1 MATATLQAEAAL
13 MARYDAAASVPD
25 ADARDA
31 ALDVEGNAV
40 KEAMAD
46 LQRLLAPTPLLDA
59 EVSSREADA
68 AEVLRGARAYKSP
81 YHDAHHATLVASS
94 ATLRRALGDGGPGTG
109 FAYGAE
115 ALVRDVMHMIS
126 GAAKDALERD
136 QGELPRLFDI
146 AVKLRKDRDEAR
158 AAARRLVLAQSRERR
173 GLGFAER
180 QRMRDLVTRARDEAR
195 REAEEDKARLMDQ
208 FNAQTE
214 ELELLHKQVVDARE
228 GPALRL
234 EQVTSQLDAERANRW
249 RDQRDAEARDATREA
264 EADAFRAK
272 VATLENELAS
282 ARRGVSEASDRGA
295 EALALAE
302 ARAVRWEKAAERA
315 RLGVANAARRHLRR
329 RAFQLW
335 RVAAGR
341 DAEIRRTK
349 AEAAVT
355 LRAVRKGY
363 EVEIEKTQRACE
375 EKIARAAEDKDSAE
389 RRSSA
394 ASGRSRALDD
404 ATNQTRKGGARR
416 GGDDRANRGGDRGG
430 DRGGGYRVPP
440 APHQPAVRD
449 PWAFMASVRREE
461 EKYRGAERGGALPVR
476 SSADQR
482 AFEAAAL
489 EASERRLERVDA
501 YYARAARE
509 GTEERPYDDRWFE
522 EDGGESRRKGT
533 AAVAVA
539 ANATLAGRR
548 GPVAPAPAAKTAGD
562 PALVAGGHAEARGR
576 RVTSADGSGGG
587 GRGSGGEGGGGG
599 GEERRRPSAFFVAEQ
614 GSARGAR
621 GGLAGPPTEG
631 RGARVARE
639 EPRGAGAGEP
649 RRGEDVGGVARGGV
663 GVQRRFRRLTRRAPK
678 RERPTDG
685 ATTRRRNLGNLIWYS
700 HLNRCFPRACFVLL
714 P

>member
-282 ARRGVSEASDRGA
+282 ARRGVSEASNRGA
-295 EALALAE
+295 EALALAK

-315 RLGVANAARRHLRR
+315 RLGVPNAARRHLRR

-416 GGDDRANRGGDRGG
+416 GGDDRANRGGGG
-430 DRGGGYRVPP
+430 
-440 APHQPAVRD
+440 
-449 PWAFMASVRREE
+449 
-461 EKYRGAERGGALPVR
+461 
-476 SSADQR
+476 
-482 AFEAAAL
+482 
-489 EASERRLERVDA
+489 
-501 YYARAARE
+501 
-509 GTEERPYDDRWFE
+509 
-522 EDGGESRRKGT
+522 
-533 AAVAVA
+533 
-539 ANATLAGRR
+539 
-548 GPVAPAPAAKTAGD
+548 
-562 PALVAGGHAEARGR
+562 
-576 RVTSADGSGGG
+576 
-587 GRGSGGEGGGGG
+587 
-599 GEERRRPSAFFVAEQ
+599 
-614 GSARGAR
+614 
-621 GGLAGPPTEG
+621 
-631 RGARVARE
+631 
-639 EPRGAGAGEP
+639 PRG
-649 RRGEDVGGVARGGV
+649 
-663 GVQRRFRRLTRRAPK
+663 
-678 RERPTDG
+678 
-685 ATTRRRNLGNLIWYS
+685 
-700 HLNRCFPRACFVLL
+700 
-714 P
+714 

>member
-389 RRSSA
+389 RRLSA
-394 ASGRSRALDD
+394 ASGLS
-404 ATNQTRKGGARR
+404 
-416 GGDDRANRGGDRGG
+416 
-430 DRGGGYRVPP
+430 
-440 APHQPAVRD
+440 
-449 PWAFMASVRREE
+449 
-461 EKYRGAERGGALPVR
+461 
-476 SSADQR
+476 
-482 AFEAAAL
+482 
-489 EASERRLERVDA
+489 
-501 YYARAARE
+501 
-509 GTEERPYDDRWFE
+509 
-522 EDGGESRRKGT
+522 
-533 AAVAVA
+533 
-539 ANATLAGRR
+539 
-548 GPVAPAPAAKTAGD
+548 
-562 PALVAGGHAEARGR
+562 
-576 RVTSADGSGGG
+576 
-587 GRGSGGEGGGGG
+587 
-599 GEERRRPSAFFVAEQ
+599 
-614 GSARGAR
+614 
-621 GGLAGPPTEG
+621 
-631 RGARVARE
+631 
-639 EPRGAGAGEP
+639 
-649 RRGEDVGGVARGGV
+649 
-663 GVQRRFRRLTRRAPK
+663 
-678 RERPTDG
+678 
-685 ATTRRRNLGNLIWYS
+685 LI
-700 HLNRCFPRACFVLL
+700 HI
-714 P
+714 

>member
-1 MATATLQAEAAL
+1 
-13 MARYDAAASVPD
+13 MARPAGRGGARR
-25 ADARDA
+25 DARSRGGRVPSEGRDA
-31 ALDVEGNAV
+31 RERTR
-40 KEAMAD
+40 E
-46 LQRLLAPTPLLDA
+46 
-59 EVSSREADA
+59 REARRLRGLEPRRRGA
-68 AEVLRGARAYKSP
+68 GARRGARG
-81 YHDAHHATLVASS
+81 
-94 ATLRRALGDGGPGTG
+94 ALGEGGGE
-109 FAYGAE
+109 GAPRRRE
-115 ALVRDVMHMIS
+115 R
-126 GAAKDALERD
+126 GAAT
-136 QGELPRLFDI
+136 P
-146 AVKLRKDRDEAR
+146 
-158 AAARRLVLAQSRERR
+158 
-173 GLGFAER
+173 
-180 QRMRDLVTRARDEAR
+180 
-195 REAEEDKARLMDQ
+195 
-208 FNAQTE
+208 
-214 ELELLHKQVVDARE
+214 
-228 GPALRL
+228 PP
-234 EQVTSQLDAERANRW
+234 
-249 RDQRDAEARDATREA
+249 
-264 EADAFRAK
+264 
-272 VATLENELAS
+272 
-282 ARRGVSEASDRGA
+282 
-295 EALALAE
+295 
-302 ARAVRWEKAAERA
+302 
-315 RLGVANAARRHLRR
+315 

-587 GRGSGGEGGGGG
+587 GRGRAARAAAA

>member
-389 RRSSA
+389 QRLSA

-430 DRGGGYRVPP
+430 DRGGRYRVPP

-599 GEERRRPSAFFVAEQ
+599 GKNAAAPRPFLSPSKARPEELAEA
-614 GSARGAR
+614 SP
-621 GGLAGPPTEG
+621 GP
-631 RGARVARE
+631 R
-639 EPRGAGAGEP
+639 PRGAGLASL
-649 RRGEDVGGVARGGV
+649 ARSP
-663 GVQRRFRRLTRRAPK
+663 GVQA
-678 RERPTDG
+678 RESLDAVRTSAASLGG
-685 ATTRRRNLGNLIWYS
+685 ASAYS
-700 HLNRCFPRACFVLL
+700 ADFDD
-714 P
+714 